1 MFIKNYASY
10 YEEAVDTC
18 ASHGGLVILPAEE
31 ETAEFINFMQL
42 QLANNNFVTSPTA
55 ILRVLNLDAPS
66 GQNWVDGLDNSPLAF
81 SGPNGGITGY
91 AYNQNTH
98 GFLSKL
104 FLFRA

>member
-98 GFLSKL
+98 GFLSKS